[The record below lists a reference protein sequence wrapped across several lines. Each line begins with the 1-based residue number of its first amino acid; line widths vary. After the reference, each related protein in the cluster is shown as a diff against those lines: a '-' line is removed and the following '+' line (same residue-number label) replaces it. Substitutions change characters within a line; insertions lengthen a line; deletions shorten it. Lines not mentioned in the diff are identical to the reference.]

1 MAHDLHIPPS
11 SAPTPTN
18 APAPALEPHKA
29 TSSSSPHRPLQAFKR
44 SHKLVYG
51 IVLTLIGGSLWGM
64 NATLS
69 MHIMSAYHADPLWL
83 ACVREIFSSLLF
95 LGLAARTSPRQL
107 NALFHAKKD
116 LLMMLVMAFDVILMS
131 QVSYL
136 EAIARTNSATATVLQ
151 NLGVVLVMIY
161 VCVVNRRVPRTR
173 ECLGLILAVI
183 GTYFIATGGDPAR
196 LILPLDGLM
205 WGMIGACAAALL
217 SIQPLT
223 YMHRYGNFAVNGL
236 CFLFA
241 GIILATY
248 CRPWASIP
256 AFDAWGWLC
265 MLATIVVGTFGAYAF
280 FLEGVKEVG
289 SVRGVMLGTSEP
301 LAATISACA
310 VMGVMFSPGELLGFA
325 MVIIMVFLT
334 A

>member
-1 MAHDLHIPPS
+1 MAPNAHITPAPVKDDVS
-11 SAPTPTN
+11 SA
-18 APAPALEPHKA
+18 
-29 TSSSSPHRPLQAFKR
+29 TSQHRGVFRRLFSTFRNKHRLAW
-44 SHKLVYG
+44 G
-51 IVLTLIGGSLWGM
+51 IMLTLIGGSLWGM

-69 MHIMSAYHADPLWL
+69 MHIMSCYHADPLWL
-83 ACVREIFSSLLF
+83 ACVRELCTSVLF
-95 LGLAARTSPRQL
+95 LSLAAYTMPHKL
-107 NALFHAKKD
+107 HALLHTKKD
-116 LLMMLVMAFDVILMS
+116 MWMMLVMAFDVILMS

-151 NLGVVLVMIY
+151 NLGVILVMIY
-161 VCVVNRRVPRTR
+161 VCVVNRRRPRKR
-173 ECLGLILAVI
+173 ELAGLILAVL
-183 GTYFIATGGDPAR
+183 GTYFIATGGDPTR
-196 LILPLDGLM
+196 LILPLDGFL
-205 WGMIGACAAALL
+205 WGMVGACAAALL
-217 SIQPLT
+217 SIQPLK

-241 GIILATY
+241 GVILGCY
-248 CRPWASIP
+248 CRPWTCVP
-256 AFDAWGWLC
+256 AFDAAGWLC
-265 MLATIVVGTFGAYAF
+265 MVATVLVGTFGAYAF

-325 MVIIMVFLT
+325 MVIVMVFLT